1 MRGRRILGAG
11 LLLAGAVASGFALA
25 GKKPVRVSADD
36 ARPSPDVRVELG
48 GGRWDCEAA
57 IPRTA
62 ALTVDEVSWIPYRG
76 ARRTVL
82 VARPEGSSCES
93 LPASPIGF
101 VARMN
106 ETAYESLREHDPA
119 RWATVPQA
127 ELSLLFPSQ
136 GRRNRLP
143 GLVAFLAVAA
153 GLALAFA
160 GRRPSAAA
168 NQ

>member
-11 LLLAGAVASGFALA
+11 LLLAGAVASGVALA

-48 GGRWDCEAA
+48 DGRWDCQAA
-57 IPRTA
+57 VARTA
-62 ALTVDEVSWIPYRG
+62 SLTADEVSWVPYRG

-82 VARPEGSSCES
+82 VARPAASSCES

-106 ETAYESLREHDPA
+106 ESAYESLREHDPA

-136 GRRNRLP
+136 ARRNRLP
-143 GLVAFLAVAA
+143 LVAALLAIAA

-160 GRRPSAAA
+160 GPKK
-168 NQ
+168 